1 MEPFRQADMQLF
13 TRVDRP
19 EFEVSTQQLNAI
31 LQLPAPKQN
40 VIKRLSGAKQQETE
54 VYLCPIH
61 NEPMVLREKKDA
73 HGLLDQFFFGCP
85 RWSPKEG
92 GCSQIV
98 KLKSPGQLAS
108 ALEAYYGRGIM

>member
-1 MEPFRQADMQLF
+1 
-13 TRVDRP
+13 
-19 EFEVSTQQLNAI
+19 
-31 LQLPAPKQN
+31 
-40 VIKRLSGAKQQETE
+40 
-54 VYLCPIH
+54 
-61 NEPMVLREKKDA
+61 MVLREKKDA

-85 RWSPKEG
+85 RWSPKDG